1 MGDLFRMGVRGIMLL
16 ALVLS
21 SAVCEARA
29 VRRMD
34 MKELVEQSALV
45 FVGQVTSIRP
55 SGITTTLTYPTWGNT
70 VFEWLEVEL
79 KVIEEVKGV
88 KKGQAIRTLILSI
101 RGESLIVINPPGM
114 VEPKLGQRHLLCL
127 LPTTQPGFHASI
139 TAPFDDQEGIFL
151 LDRKEWTEG
160 ATYFDDKGREVE
172 FKDQN
177 EKNATLWNLV
187 DGRGRIIPG
196 GAAAMRKKYRAEI
209 AKRPPAESVVHL
221 KWKKVEGKGGWQWNE
236 PADQKKQKT
245 KRPPKGAGK

>member
-1 MGDLFRMGVRGIMLL
+1 MDDLFRMGVRGIMLL
-16 ALVLS
+16 ALILS

-29 VRRMD
+29 VRSMG
-34 MKELVEQSALV
+34 MKELVAQSALV

-70 VFEWLEVEL
+70 VFEWLEVEV

-88 KKGQAIRTLILSI
+88 KKGQVVRTLMLSI
-101 RGESLIVINPPGM
+101 RGESFIVINPPGM
-114 VEPKLGQRHLLCL
+114 VKPGLGQHHLLCL

-139 TAPFDDQEGIFL
+139 TAPFDDREGIFL

-160 ATYFDDKGREVE
+160 ATYFDDKGRKVA

-177 EKNATLWNLV
+177 EKNAMLWNLV
-187 DGRGRIIPG
+187 DGRGRIMPG
-196 GAAAMRKKYRAEI
+196 GAAAMRKNYQAEI
-209 AKRPPAESVVHL
+209 ARRPPAESVVHL

-236 PADQKKQKT
+236 PAEEKKVET
-245 KRPPKGAGK
+245 RRRPKASGK